1 MGKDNDGSRDLVSK
15 FVKIFVTLL
24 DLLVQ
29 SLVLNLKLFIID
41 QMQTVSELL
50 LSAENL
56 LLVGKSVPQCN
67 VLQPILMHFLILG
80 LVMLLPVFDHLSTQ
94 LLAGSA
100 EDSILGDTSL

>member
-1 MGKDNDGSRDLVSK
+1 MGKNNDGSRDLVPK

-29 SLVLNLKLFIID
+29 SLVLNLKLFVID
-41 QMQTVSELL
+41 QVQTVSELL

-56 LLVGKSVPQCN
+56 LLVGKSVPQRN

-100 EDSILGDTSL
+100 EDSILGDAPL